1 MEEPIKEKAIGN
13 RRILVAEDDKINQR
27 LFFYLLKDVADELI
41 FADDGAEAI
50 KRYTE
55 DGNFGLVL
63 MDIKMPV
70 MDGYE
75 ATRKI
80 LGHDPAAKVV
90 ALSAYAFEHE
100 KNKAIDEGFVDY
112 ITKPVQ
118 REKLLETVEKYFEES
133 QP

>member
-1 MEEPIKEKAIGN
+1 MEESVKEKAVQR

-41 FADDGAEAI
+41 FADDGSEAI
-50 KRYTE
+50 KKYTN
-55 DGNFGLVL
+55 DGDFGLVL

-80 LGHDPAAKVV
+80 LDYDPDAKIV

-100 KNKAIDEGFVDY
+100 KDKALGKGFVEY

-118 REKLLETVEKYFEES
+118 RETLLETIKKYI
-133 QP
+133 

>member
-80 LGHDPAAKVV
+80 LGHAGGKGSGIVGLCV
-90 ALSAYAFEHE
+90 
-100 KNKAIDEGFVDY
+100 
-112 ITKPVQ
+112 
-118 REKLLETVEKYFEES
+118 
-133 QP
+133 

>member
-1 MEEPIKEKAIGN
+1 MEEPIQEKTIGN

-27 LFFYLLKDVADELI
+27 LFFYLLKDVVDELI
-41 FADDGAEAI
+41 FANDGADAI

-55 DGNFGLVL
+55 DGGFGLVL

-80 LGHDPAAKVV
+80 LDHDPKAKIV

-100 KNKAIDEGFVDY
+100 KNKALDEGFVDY

-118 REKLLETVEKYFEES
+118 RERLLEAVEKYL
-133 QP
+133 

>member
-1 MEEPIKEKAIGN
+1 MEEPMKEKTIGIK
-13 RRILVAEDDKINQR
+13 RILVAEDDKINQR
-27 LFFYLLKDVADELI
+27 LFFYLLKDVVDELV
-41 FADDGAEAI
+41 FADDGADAI
-50 KRYTE
+50 KRYIE
-55 DGNFGLVL
+55 EGRFGLVL

-80 LGHDPAAKVV
+80 LDHDPGAKIV

-100 KNKAIDEGFVDY
+100 KNKALNEGFVDY

-118 REKLLETVEKYFEES
+118 RERLLETINKYFF
-133 QP
+133 

>member
-1 MEEPIKEKAIGN
+1 MEESIKDKAN
-13 RRILVAEDDKINQR
+13 RSRRILVAEDDKINQR

-41 FADDGAEAI
+41 FADDGAEAFR
-50 KRYTE
+50 KYTE
-55 DGNFGLVL
+55 GGDFGLVL

-80 LGHDPAAKVV
+80 LDHDPAAKVV

-100 KNKAIDEGFVDY
+100 QNKAIAEGFIDY

-118 REKLLETVEKYFEES
+118 RERLLDAVEKYL
-133 QP
+133 Q